1 MSVSGAVLCVVHD
14 TLFRMNPLLA
24 GAGWW
29 NWRLRYVHT
38 NHNVCDR
45 LLFVIYGFSNWL
57 QPEYN
62 ICQLQQQPQRSVFR
76 RKRRDEA
83 PKMRAQKKN
92 ENCDAVNS
100 SCVMFDDGD
109 DYDDG
114 ERSNGEPSKML
125 PCLLVFRRLTAP
137 FCPFDVRIMLNIPK
151 QTHTTLAVP
160 ERIYIS
166 HINRDLIGSWRVP
179 QIECEKSET
188 SDKRHSHRTVMH
200 IRSQNFVDPNPFIV
214 WASHER
220 QCKPTSPPDA
230 DGNTLCWCVWCVDS
244 TIKSAWQL

>member
-1 MSVSGAVLCVVHD
+1 MSITTTTTAFSIQE
-14 TLFRMNPLLA
+14 PEK
-24 GAGWW
+24 GW
-29 NWRLRYVHT
+29 
-38 NHNVCDR
+38 
-45 LLFVIYGFSNWL
+45 SA
-57 QPEYN
+57 
-62 ICQLQQQPQRSVFR
+62 
-76 RKRRDEA
+76 KDESA
-83 PKMRAQKKN
+83 KKKN

-109 DYDDG
+109 DYDGG
-114 ERSNGEPSKML
+114 ERSDGEPL

-151 QTHTTLAVP
+151 QTHPTLADP

-200 IRSQNFVDPNPFIV
+200 IRSQHFVNPNPF
-214 WASHER
+214 
-220 QCKPTSPPDA
+220 
-230 DGNTLCWCVWCVDS
+230 TLCERRMQ
-244 TIKSAWQL
+244 SA